1 MVNPIDRERKGMISQ
16 RKLDRL
22 QKKRHYGMGRMLLLA
37 RKDFLE
43 RLAQAMRDL
52 KEELPSSSAT
62 LLPFVDLQGTRSTE
76 IARRMG
82 VSKQAAAKA
91 VKDLESVGLLM
102 RERDETDARAFLI
115 RFTPYGLSYMVKLH
129 DAIDQVEADY
139 TRLLG
144 PEQVQALRRALAVIA
159 YNGLSPEGDD

>member
-1 MVNPIDRERKGMISQ
+1 MLGK
-16 RKLDRL
+16 RKLESL
-22 QKKRHYGMGRMLLLA
+22 QKKRRYGMGRMLLLA

-43 RLAQAMRDL
+43 RLAQAMRNRQ
-52 KEELPSSSAT
+52 EELPSSSAT

-91 VKDLESVGLLM
+91 VKDLETVGLLM
-102 RERDETDARAFLI
+102 REPDETDARASRI
-115 RFTPYGLSYMVKLH
+115 RFTPHGLRYMVKLH
-129 DAIDQVEADY
+129 DAIDEVEADY

-144 PEQVQALRRALAVIA
+144 AEQIQALRQALFLIA
-159 YNGLSPEGDD
+159 YDNDPSPPEVADR